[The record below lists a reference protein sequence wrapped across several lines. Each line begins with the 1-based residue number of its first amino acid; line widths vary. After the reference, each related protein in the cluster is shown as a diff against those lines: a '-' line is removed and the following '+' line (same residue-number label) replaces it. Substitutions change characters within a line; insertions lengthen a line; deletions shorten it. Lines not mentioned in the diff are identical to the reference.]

1 MSDIKTILNDLEN
14 QGYKI
19 NLVYRNTERLD
30 DGRQNEGI
38 AYYFNSDNSNIAVW
52 FPAFGL
58 QVNPRQD
65 ATKRENM
72 AIYWE
77 SEK

>member
-1 MSDIKTILNDLEN
+1 MSDIKTILDSLED

-19 NLVYRNTERLD
+19 NLVYRNVERFD
-30 DGRQNEGI
+30 NNRPREGI
-38 AYYFNSDNSNIAVW
+38 AYYFNSGNSNIAVW
-52 FPAFGL
+52 FPDFGL